1 MVFVVFYFTNA
12 EITNDA
18 APIGLGSI
26 GALPVAFL
34 VWAIGLGL
42 GGTTGYAINPARDL
56 GPRIAHAILPIKE
69 KGSSAYRSFLIVRND
84 ALKYP
89 ICIYR
94 FSDTQYSALWMKCA
108 HQGAELQASGDYLQ
122 CPAHGSEFNNKGQV
136 TNGPASSNLRTFPVS
151 VNNNEIFIDLRK
163 QS

>member
-1 MVFVVFYFTNA
+1 MKRRDFIRSSCTA
-12 EITNDA
+12 C
-18 APIGLGSI
+18 LSMS
-26 GALPVAFL
+26 ALPL
-34 VWAIGLGL
+34 VLSSCAALTNTSGKLVTDGI
-42 GGTTGYAINPARDL
+42 TISAEDFKITD
-56 GPRIAHAILPIKE
+56 
-69 KGSSAYRSFLIVRND
+69 KGSKAYRSFLIVRND

-94 FSDTQYSALWMKCA
+94 FSEQQYSALWMKCA

-136 TNGPASSNLRTFPVS
+136 TNGPASVNLRTFS
-151 VNNNEIFIDLRK
+151 VTVNDKEIFIDLRK